1 MLELSSR
8 YQTDEIEIINLKVF
22 ETQMESSHR
31 FFPTQNFLLTGLEVD
46 LLKHIVARVYTG
58 E

>member
-22 ETQMESSHR
+22 QTQMDNSHR
-31 FFPTQNFLLTGLEVD
+31 FFPTHDFLLIDLEVIP
-46 LLKHIVARVYTG
+46 KQEFIPHP
-58 E
+58 